1 MRISFVL
8 ALAFLP
14 VAYSQQPVPKVGQQA
29 PQQTP
34 QQNQASDPKNLGILE
49 GRVVNSKTGAPVRKA
64 SLTLRPMGGPGMAGG
79 GTAMPAAYGRRTG
92 NDGQIRIQGGESG
105 RYWMS
110 ADKHGI

>member
-1 MRISFVL
+1 MQLSLVL

-29 PQQTP
+29 PQQ
-34 QQNQASDPKNLGILE
+34 NQASDPKNLGILE
-49 GRVVNSKTGAPVRKA
+49 GRGVNSKKGAPVRKA
-64 SLTLRPMGGPGMAGG
+64 SLTLRPMGGPGMAGW